1 MPRHTQHTD
10 EYPEPPEDAFPPDQP
25 PVAVPATDLASTL
38 ETLNLLDEF
47 FRHHA
52 SQATR
57 AELRAFAGR
66 QGWHPIQGAAVLID
80 TIGLDAL
87 ALQRALTPTTAT
99 TP

>member
-1 MPRHTQHTD
+1 MPRRTPDTD
-10 EYPEPPEDAFPPDQP
+10 EYPEPPDDAFPPEQP
-25 PVAVPATDLASTL
+25 PVAVPATVVVSTI

-47 FRHHA
+47 FRLHA
-52 SQATR
+52 SATAR
-57 AELRAFAGR
+57 GELRAFAGR
-66 QGWHPIQGAAVLID
+66 QGWHPIQGAEVLIE